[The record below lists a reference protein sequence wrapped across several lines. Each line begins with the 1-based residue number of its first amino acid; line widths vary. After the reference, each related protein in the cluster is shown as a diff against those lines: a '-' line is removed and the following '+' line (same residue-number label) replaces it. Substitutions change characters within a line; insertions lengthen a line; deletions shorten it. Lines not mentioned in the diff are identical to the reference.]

1 MNQSMFLV
9 IFAPLAFTALFVLAR
24 AWVIEK
30 RRRDAEDVQRRVNE
44 KNATMQRE
52 IFMEQRKHYKK
63 RGWI

>member
-1 MNQSMFLV
+1 MFGSPWE
-9 IFAPLAFTALFVLAR
+9 FAAYLAFTALFVLAR

-44 KNATMQRE
+44 KNTTMQRE

>member
-1 MNQSMFLV
+1 MTVTIKFLAV
-9 IFAPLAFTALFVLAR
+9 CLFVLAR

-30 RRRDAEDVQRRVNE
+30 RRWDAEDVQRRVNE